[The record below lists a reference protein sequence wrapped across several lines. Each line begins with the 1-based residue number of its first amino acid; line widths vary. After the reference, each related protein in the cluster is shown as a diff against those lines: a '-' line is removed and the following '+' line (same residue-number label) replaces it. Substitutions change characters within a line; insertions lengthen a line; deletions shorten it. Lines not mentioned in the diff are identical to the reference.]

1 MHGEEEIKLLY
12 TTVTS
17 SDVADAGKRLKDDD
31 PSCRAHGS
39 SDFQDGLARGEKK
52 KTVGFLIGR
61 FILKFFFESFP
72 GIMSFLQLSGLR
84 LSGRISA

>member
-12 TTVTS
+12 TTAAS
-17 SDVADAGKRLKDDD
+17 SDAADAGKRLKDDD

-52 KTVGFLIGR
+52 KTVGFL
-61 FILKFFFESFP
+61 FT
-72 GIMSFLQLSGLR
+72 GLDETLGPAGEVKGPAER
-84 LSGRISA
+84 R